1 MNTPVLK
8 TKRLILRKFTKKD
21 IRRLSYR
28 WSWNRSLAWNYEKMM
43 TAGYMTTMLPVIDK
57 LYQDDPEGRKKA
69 FETHSVLFNCEP
81 NLTNIIL
88 GMDIA
93 IEEEMGAEGLE
104 TVAGIKASLMG
115 PFAGI
120 GDTLFTSVLATIFGS
135 IAVTTAL
142 EGSYFGIILWEIW
155 LFFVMF
161 GLRPYLMQLGYTQGI
176 KLVTTL
182 SGKLN
187 QITQAASVLG
197 IMVVGS
203 MVASL
208 VKVNFGTL
216 TIMGTE
222 FDLQT
227 KLFDAIM
234 PKFGAVLIVALCY
247 WVLGKIG
254 MKSSRL
260 ILMIMALAILCS
272 FLGVLVP

>member
-1 MNTPVLK
+1 MSK
-8 TKRLILRKFTKKD
+8 QFSKKE

-57 LYQDDPEGRKKA
+57 LYQDDPEGRRKA
-69 FETHSVLFNCEP
+69 FETHSVFFNCEP

-93 IEEEMGAEGLE
+93 
-104 TVAGIKASLMG
+104 IKASLMG

-142 EGSYFGIILWEIW
+142 DGSYFGIVLWEIW

-208 VKVNFGTL
+208 VKVKFGTL

-272 FLGVLVP
+272 FLGILVP

>member
-1 MNTPVLK
+1 
-8 TKRLILRKFTKKD
+8 
-21 IRRLSYR
+21 
-28 WSWNRSLAWNYEKMM
+28 
-43 TAGYMTTMLPVIDK
+43 
-57 LYQDDPEGRKKA
+57 
-69 FETHSVLFNCEP
+69 
-81 NLTNIIL
+81 
-88 GMDIA
+88 MDIA

-197 IMVVGS
+197 IMVCLLYTS
-203 MVASL
+203 
-208 VKVNFGTL
+208 
-216 TIMGTE
+216 
-222 FDLQT
+222 
-227 KLFDAIM
+227 
-234 PKFGAVLIVALCY
+234 
-247 WVLGKIG
+247 
-254 MKSSRL
+254 
-260 ILMIMALAILCS
+260 
-272 FLGVLVP
+272 

>member
-1 MNTPVLK
+1 M
-8 TKRLILRKFTKKD
+8 F
-21 IRRLSYR
+21 
-28 WSWNRSLAWNYEKMM
+28 
-43 TAGYMTTMLPVIDK
+43 
-57 LYQDDPEGRKKA
+57 
-69 FETHSVLFNCEP
+69 FNCEP

-142 EGSYFGIILWEIW
+142 DGSYFGIVLWEIW

-208 VKVNFGTL
+208 VKVKFGTL

-234 PKFGAVLIVALCY
+234 PKFGAVLVVALCY
-247 WVLGKIG
+247 WILGKIG

-272 FLGVLVP
+272 FLGILVP

>member
-1 MNTPVLK
+1 
-8 TKRLILRKFTKKD
+8 
-21 IRRLSYR
+21 
-28 WSWNRSLAWNYEKMM
+28 M

-69 FETHSVLFNCEP
+69 FETHSVFFNWEP

>member
-1 MNTPVLK
+1 MSK
-8 TKRLILRKFTKKD
+8 QFTKKE

-69 FETHSVLFNCEP
+69 FETHSVFFNCEP

-142 EGSYFGIILWEIW
+142 DGSYFGIVLWEIW

-208 VKVNFGTL
+208 VKVKFGTL

-234 PKFGAVLIVALCY
+234 PKFGAVLVVALCY
-247 WVLGKIG
+247 WILGKIG

-260 ILMIMALAILCS
+260 ILMIMALAILCN
-272 FLGVLVP
+272 FLGILVP

>member
-1 MNTPVLK
+1 
-8 TKRLILRKFTKKD
+8 
-21 IRRLSYR
+21 
-28 WSWNRSLAWNYEKMM
+28 
-43 TAGYMTTMLPVIDK
+43 
-57 LYQDDPEGRKKA
+57 
-69 FETHSVLFNCEP
+69 
-81 NLTNIIL
+81 
-88 GMDIA
+88 
-93 IEEEMGAEGLE
+93 MGAEGLE

>member
-1 MNTPVLK
+1 
-8 TKRLILRKFTKKD
+8 
-21 IRRLSYR
+21 
-28 WSWNRSLAWNYEKMM
+28 
-43 TAGYMTTMLPVIDK
+43 
-57 LYQDDPEGRKKA
+57 
-69 FETHSVLFNCEP
+69 
-81 NLTNIIL
+81 
-88 GMDIA
+88 
-93 IEEEMGAEGLE
+93 
-104 TVAGIKASLMG
+104 
-115 PFAGI
+115 
-120 GDTLFTSVLATIFGS
+120 
-135 IAVTTAL
+135 
-142 EGSYFGIILWEIW
+142 
-155 LFFVMF
+155 MF

-234 PKFGAVLIVALCY
+234 PKFGAVLVVALCY

>member
-1 MNTPVLK
+1 
-8 TKRLILRKFTKKD
+8 
-21 IRRLSYR
+21 
-28 WSWNRSLAWNYEKMM
+28 
-43 TAGYMTTMLPVIDK
+43 
-57 LYQDDPEGRKKA
+57 
-69 FETHSVLFNCEP
+69 HSVFFNCEP

-234 PKFGAVLIVALCY
+234 PKFGAVLVVALCY

>member
-1 MNTPVLK
+1 MSK
-8 TKRLILRKFTKKD
+8 QFTKKD

-69 FETHSVLFNCEP
+69 FETHSVFFNCEP

-135 IAVTTAL
+135 IA
-142 EGSYFGIILWEIW
+142 
-155 LFFVMF
+155 
-161 GLRPYLMQLGYTQGI
+161 LRPYLMQLGYTQGI

-234 PKFGAVLIVALCY
+234 PKFGAVLVVALCY

>member
-1 MNTPVLK
+1 MSKL
-8 TKRLILRKFTKKD
+8 FSKKD

-43 TAGYMTTMLPVIDK
+43 TAGYMTTMLPVLDK
-57 LYQDDPEGRKKA
+57 IYKDDPEGRKKA
-69 FETHSVLFNCEP
+69 FETQSVFFNCEP

-93 IEEEMGAEGLE
+93 IEEEMGREGLD

-120 GDTLFTSVLATIFGS
+120 GDTLFTSVLGTIFGS

-142 EGSYFGIILWEIW
+142 DGSYLGIILWEVW

-161 GLRPYLMQLGYTQGI
+161 GLRPYLMELGYSQGL
-176 KLVTTL
+176 KLATSL
-182 SGKLN
+182 SGKLK
-187 QITQAASVLG
+187 QITHAASVLG

-203 MVASL
+203 MIASL
-208 VKVNFGTL
+208 VKIKFGTL
-216 TIMGTE
+216 NIMGTE
-222 FDLQT
+222 FDMQT

-234 PKFGAVLIVALCY
+234 PKFGAVLVVGLCY
-247 WVLGKIG
+247 WILGRIG

-272 FLGVLVP
+272 YLGILIPA

>member
-1 MNTPVLK
+1 MSK
-8 TKRLILRKFTKKD
+8 QFTKKE

-57 LYQDDPEGRKKA
+57 LYQDDPEGRRKA
-69 FETHSVLFNCEP
+69 FETHSVFFNCEP

-93 IEEEMGAEGLE
+93 I
-104 TVAGIKASLMG
+104 AGIKASLMG

-142 EGSYFGIILWEIW
+142 DGSYFGIVLWEIW

-208 VKVNFGTL
+208 VKVKFGTL

-272 FLGVLVP
+272 FLGILVP

>member
-1 MNTPVLK
+1 M
-8 TKRLILRKFTKKD
+8 KFEYHT
-21 IRRLSYR
+21 
-28 WSWNRSLAWNYEKMM
+28 
-43 TAGYMTTMLPVIDK
+43 
-57 LYQDDPEGRKKA
+57 EGTCSR
-69 FETHSVLFNCEP
+69 
-81 NLTNIIL
+81 NIIL

-142 EGSYFGIILWEIW
+142 DGSYFGIVLWEIW

-208 VKVNFGTL
+208 VKVKFGTL

-234 PKFGAVLIVALCY
+234 PKFGAVLVVALCY
-247 WVLGKIG
+247 WILGKIG

-272 FLGVLVP
+272 FLGILVP